1 MKQYE
6 KPRVLFTVFS
16 ATDVLAISVGYSN
29 GDYLQE
35 DPFND

>member
-6 KPRVLFTVFS
+6 RPRVLFTVFS
-16 ATDVLAISVGYSN
+16 TADVLAVSGYSD
-29 GDYLQE
+29 GEYLKE